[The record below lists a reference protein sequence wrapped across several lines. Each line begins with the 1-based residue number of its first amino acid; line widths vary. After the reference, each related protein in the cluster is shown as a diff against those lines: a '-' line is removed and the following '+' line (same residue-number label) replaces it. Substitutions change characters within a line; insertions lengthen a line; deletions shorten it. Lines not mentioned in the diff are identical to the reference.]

1 MKDFIEV
8 ININGFRGILNIS
21 LISEVSEIKNSGMT
35 MLVYN
40 NHEIT
45 LNERYDKFLS
55 RLTEIANVE
64 EI

>member
-8 ININGFRGILNIS
+8 LDTNGFRGIVNIS

-40 NHEIT
+40 NREIT

-55 RLTEIANVE
+55 RLTDIANVE